1 VGSGA
6 QAYLWHFSL
15 LSYGTA
21 PTLSVVT
28 ATLEHW
34 CQTPR
39 RCLLSWDAEQETLGI
54 DSWTLER
61 WKDDVFIRPR
71 RKGRLGV
78 WGGRLGVAA
87 C

>member
-1 VGSGA
+1 
-6 QAYLWHFSL
+6 
-15 LSYGTA
+15 
-21 PTLSVVT
+21 
-28 ATLEHW
+28 
-34 CQTPR
+34 TPR
-39 RCLLSWDAEQETLGI
+39 RCLLSWDAEQETLGV

-61 WKDDVFIRPR
+61 WKDDVFMRPR